1 MSSSPQTD
9 SRESSTTERSSDAPV
24 FEQQVDVQATF
35 DALPIPVYALDDEH
49 TVILWSERPRA
60 LLGLSREEMLGSDEL
75 FGQNAEGDQTK
86 TLANRVVDAPGSA
99 DQFDGIRRVDFE
111 YASGVEY

>member
-1 MSSSPQTD
+1 
-9 SRESSTTERSSDAPV
+9 V
-24 FEQQVDVQATF
+24 FEQRVGVQAAF
-35 DALPIPVYALDDEH
+35 DALSIPVYALDDEH
-49 TVILWSERPRA
+49 TVILWSEGLKT

-86 TLANRVVDAPGSA
+86 TLANRVLDAPGSA
-99 DQFDGIRRVDFE
+99 DQFDGIRRVDSE

>member
-1 MSSSPQTD
+1 M
-9 SRESSTTERSSDAPV
+9 
-24 FEQQVDVQATF
+24 FEQRVGVQAAF

-49 TVILWSERPRA
+49 TVILWSEGLKA

-86 TLANRVVDAPGSA
+86 TLANRVVDA
-99 DQFDGIRRVDFE
+99 DE
-111 YASGVEY
+111 GVHRPFLLGRCCRHR